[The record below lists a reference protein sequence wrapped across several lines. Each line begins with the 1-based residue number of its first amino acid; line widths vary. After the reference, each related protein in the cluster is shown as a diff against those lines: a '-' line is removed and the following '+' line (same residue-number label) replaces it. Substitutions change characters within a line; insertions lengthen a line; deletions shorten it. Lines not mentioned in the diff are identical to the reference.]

1 MERIIGTYSE
11 NKKGPLLV
19 VIGGIHGNEP
29 AGIKAI
35 DLIGMMLEV
44 EHIKNPKFNYYGR
57 FMGIIGNLA
66 ARKLNQ
72 RFINKDLNR
81 HWSDEHVRKIRA
93 LPSDQ
98 LDSEDLEMLAV
109 IDLIND
115 ELNKFE
121 YTELVVLDLHT
132 TSSHG
137 GIFVIPNDTKDSL
150 EIALELHAPVI
161 KGMLQGIKGT
171 TLHYFNN
178 KNFPIKTTA
187 VTFESGQ
194 HQDPLS
200 VNRAIAGIINCM
212 RTIEAVPASDVEN
225 FHDKIL
231 KKFSKSLPKCSYLI
245 DRYDIQPNS
254 EFRMLPGYKNFQ
266 RVKKGEVI
274 AKDANGDI
282 VVSDDGMLLMPLY
295 QKQGED
301 GFFIIQ
307 EADQQ

>member
-11 NKKGPLLV
+11 GKKGPLLL

-35 DLIGMMLEV
+35 DLVSKMLEV
-44 EHIKNPKFNYYGR
+44 EHIKNPNFNYYGR
-57 FMGIIGNLA
+57 FLGIIGNLA
-66 ARKLNQ
+66 ARKVNQ

-81 HWSDEHVRKIRA
+81 YWSTEYVAQLKSLSA
-93 LPSDQ
+93 EE
-98 LDSEDLEMLAV
+98 LDSEDREMLEL
-109 IDLIND
+109 IDLINT
-115 ELNKFE
+115 ELEKFE
-121 YTELVVLDLHT
+121 YTELIVLDLHT

-137 GIFVIPNDTKDSL
+137 GIFVIPNDTKESL
-150 EIALELHAPVI
+150 EIALELYAPVI

-171 TLHYFNN
+171 TLHFFNN

-194 HQDPLS
+194 HVDPLS

-212 RTIEAVPASDVEN
+212 RTIQAVPASDVEN

-231 KKFSKSLPKCSYLI
+231 KKFSDSLPKCSYLI
-245 DRYDIQPNS
+245 ERYDIKPHS
-254 EFRMLPGYKNFQ
+254 KFRMLPGYKNFQ
-266 RVKKGEVI
+266 KVKKGEII
-274 AKDANGDI
+274 AKDENGD
-282 VVSDDGMLLMPLY
+282 VAVQGDGMLLMPLY
-295 QKQGED
+295 QEQGED

-307 EADQQ
+307 EADQ